1 MQFQAGRYYRYK
13 EDGSAPAELLLLAA
27 TQEAM
32 ALWAMDW
39 GAGEEGVLAVSRDA
53 MLNQDA
59 MLS

>member
-1 MQFQAGRYYRYK
+1 
-13 EDGSAPAELLLLAA
+13 
-27 TQEAM
+27 
-32 ALWAMDW
+32 MDW